1 MRTSV
6 EVLDDQGSIKVGLI
20 MSTQMMPPKDF
31 FDLEILLSKV
41 LPAMTK
47 MDLNA
52 EGTELVMTGTGKMI
66 LESVETTQ
74 V

>member
-1 MRTSV
+1 
-6 EVLDDQGSIKVGLI
+6 
-20 MSTQMMPPKDF
+20 
-31 FDLEILLSKV
+31 LEILLSKV